1 MSKSIAQAF
10 NEITVAQGGT
20 PDDSGT
26 IVGAIDALSD
36 TLAGE
41 DVASPNTVAGAITML
56 GDHIGGGATLITK
69 NITANDTYDA
79 ADDGA
84 DGYSQVTVNVE
95 HTLYINKN
103 ASLSGLTTGKNAT
116 VYICDKSITTKSEAQ
131 SYAYAS
137 RTFYASDSMMIGIG
151 GGLAVFVLCTDC
163 ALTNVS
169 NSSGDPTITE
179 VSSNLYRFETWD
191 NPMGTY
197 TLTFS

>member
-1 MSKSIAQAF
+1 MTTIAQAF
-10 NEITVAQGGT
+10 NAITVAQGGT
-20 PDDSGT
+20 PKGAT
-26 IVGAIDALSD
+26 IVDAIDGLTD

-41 DVASPNTVAGAITML
+41 DVPRPATIADAVSLL
-56 GDHIGGGATLITK
+56 GEHIGGGATLITK
-69 NITANDTYDA
+69 TITANDVYDA

-103 ASLSGLTTGKNAT
+103 ASLNGITTGKNAT
-116 VYICDKSITTKSEAQ
+116 VYICDKSITTKSDAQ

-163 ALTNVS
+163 ALTSVS
-169 NSSGDPTITE
+169 NSSGNPTITE
-179 VSSNLYRFETWD
+179 VSSGLYRFETWD
-191 NPMGTY
+191 NPAGTY